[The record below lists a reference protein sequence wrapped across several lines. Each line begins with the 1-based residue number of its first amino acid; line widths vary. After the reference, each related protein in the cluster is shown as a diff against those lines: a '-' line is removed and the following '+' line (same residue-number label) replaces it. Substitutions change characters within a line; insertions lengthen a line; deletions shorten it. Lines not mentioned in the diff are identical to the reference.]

1 MILYATLAL
10 CAAVTGVVVYRYD
23 LYDRE
28 PWWLLGVCA
37 ALAAGAMTTAGRLES
52 LLFRSWTAPGDAATA
67 LLAAAVEELAKL
79 GVVAAIA
86 FVDRRDFNDPLD
98 GLVYGSMAGLGAA
111 VEESAAFL
119 RGASHAP
126 TLLPG
131 SEVVRIAGH
140 LVMGGIGAFGLG
152 PLRLGRRRAWAW
164 LVFGLAAAIALH
176 FLWDWMSLRS
186 VTPRSTAA
194 TLRAAGL
201 MLVGLALWRRLVT
214 LGLSWSQAVFASDPH
229 DRSIGAG
236 CEKRDAA

>member
-37 ALAAGAMTTAGRLES
+37 ALGAGAMTTAGRLES
-52 LLFRSWTAPGDAATA
+52 LVFRTWPVPGDAITA
-67 LLAAAVEELAKL
+67 LLAAVLEELAKL

-86 FVDRRDFNDPLD
+86 LLDRRDFNDPLD
-98 GLVYGSMAGLGAA
+98 GLIYGSVAGLGAA

-119 RGASHAP
+119 RSATHAP
-126 TLLPG
+126 VLLPG
-131 SEVVRIAGH
+131 SELVRIAGH

-152 PLRLGRRRAWAW
+152 ALRSKGPRAWVW
-164 LVFGLAAAIALH
+164 LVGPFGAAVALH

-186 VTPRSTAA
+186 VPVQPA
-194 TLRAAGL
+194 LRALPAAALMLAGL
-201 MLVGLALWRRLVT
+201 VVWRKLVT
-214 LGLSWSQAVFASDPH
+214 LGLSWSRAVFVP
-229 DRSIGAG
+229 GP
-236 CEKRDAA
+236 